1 MRYIFK
7 GDVNRDGNVD
17 RIDAVLILKYVAGII
32 NKPYE
37 YIEDADVIEDGK
49 VQASD
54 ARAILQH
61 EAGSRII
68 DDYYEI

>member
-1 MRYIFK
+1 MSYVFK

-17 RIDAVLILKYVAGII
+17 RIDAVLILKYVGGLI

-37 YIEDADVIEDGK
+37 YIEDADVIEDGE

-61 EAGSRII
+61 DAGSRII